1 MTSVV
6 RSRRMSAPAADVW
19 AALADFG
26 AIARW
31 APIVDHSCLMSDQAE
46 AVGAVRRIQTGRT
59 TVVERVIEWSPGSA
73 LGYRIE
79 GLPLVLRSVSNR
91 WTIEPVA
98 DGDST
103 AVSITTEIDAG
114 PRPPQRLVARAAVR
128 RLASASG
135 AMLEG
140 LDRHLAGLGVVS

>member
-1 MTSVV
+1 MTSTV
-6 RSRRMSAPAADVW
+6 RSRRISGPAVDVW

-59 TVVERVIEWSPGSA
+59 TVVERVTEWSPGSA
-73 LGYRIE
+73 LAYRIE
-79 GLPLVLRSVSNR
+79 GLPPVLRSVSNR

-98 DGDST
+98 DDDST
-103 AVSITTEIDAG
+103 TVSITTEIDAG
-114 PRPPQRLVARAAVR
+114 PRSLQQLVARAAGR
-128 RLASASG
+128 RLASASDG
-135 AMLEG
+135 MLEG
-140 LDRHLAGLGVVS
+140 LDRHLTGLGVVS